1 MRQNYKTVLSEIIE
15 LLSVIVNSLMY
26 LGSKYQNS
34 WIVFYKRTVARNVA
48 CQLIFQRYAKYFQLF
63 LTQFVI
69 IIILTNWWQYQ
80 IK

>member
-34 WIVFYKRTVARNVA
+34 WIVFYKRTVTRNIA
-48 CQLIFQRYAKYFQLF
+48 CQLIF
-63 LTQFVI
+63 
-69 IIILTNWWQYQ
+69 
-80 IK
+80 